1 MSEVTKPQPGDGIQ
15 KLAEWLKI
23 LADPTRLR
31 IFNLLMQGVQCNC
44 ELGDQLQLPRN
55 LISHHLN
62 VLRQAG
68 LVALERDAVDSRWVY
83 YSINPNA
90 LAELNWTFNTFFH
103 PARIQPRQMCCG
115 PQSAGLNLFEP
126 EITLTR

>member
-1 MSEVTKPQPGDGIQ
+1 MSEAPKSQPGDDIQ

-31 IFNLLMQGVQCNC
+31 ILNLLMQGVQCNC

-68 LVALERDAVDSRWVY
+68 LVVLERDTVDARWVY
-83 YSINPNA
+83 YSVNPTV
-90 LAELNWTFNTFFH
+90 LAELNWSFNAFFH

-115 PQSAGLNLFEP
+115 PQNTVMNRLCVIKRTVL
-126 EITLTR
+126 